1 MQRRLRKTICTVLPL
16 LLVLCI
22 TGAAAETWLCPHC
35 GFADNIGIFCS
46 MCGKPHYGS
55 TETTALPTAAPV
67 YTDPTLEQIPGQD
80 DCVKIRLT
88 GIDATSWIS
97 DKWLPEFAIDN
108 DETTCWQFSA
118 KKGGLDGKTKLTLYT
133 GYVQAVDQIWIKNGF
148 WGWTDAGTDE
158 YYINA
163 RLKKIRVDFLYNGET
178 KYRDMLEFTLRDEVF
193 TDWQKLSTGHREN
206 VVAVR
211 ISAMT
216 SYKGSRFPN
225 DVCLSEIMLVKNAPA
240 YSAMPAAA
248 TPVPTIYK
256 SKPDVTGVRLKDKL
270 ATRSGPGQKYD
281 EPGTFLPDTWQNVT
295 VRVLGKEYVGTTWWV
310 LVDFDNAGK
319 GRYRVW
325 TGLKRVAVDLDQV
338 KEYYPTGQ
346 GTVNATSDT
355 YRGPGTNYAKAKV
368 TINTWKDVV
377 AYGHENGYVEVEFEQ
392 GNKWYRLWVPES
404 QTSIDWG
411 NDNSGNG

>member
-1 MQRRLRKTICTVLPL
+1 
-16 LLVLCI
+16 
-22 TGAAAETWLCPHC
+22 
-35 GFADNIGIFCS
+35 
-46 MCGKPHYGS
+46 
-55 TETTALPTAAPV
+55 
-67 YTDPTLEQIPGQD
+67 
-80 DCVKIRLT
+80 VKIRLT

-97 DKWLPEFAIDN
+97 DKWLPEYAIDN

-118 KKGGLDGKTKLTLYT
+118 KKGGLDGKTKLTLFT
-133 GYVQAVDQIWIKNGF
+133 GYEQEIDQIWIKNGF

-163 RLKKIRVDFLYNGET
+163 RLKKIRVDFLYSGET
-178 KYRDMLEFTLRDEVF
+178 KYRDTLEFTLRDEVF

-216 SYKGSRFPN
+216 SFKGSRFPN

-240 YSAMPAAA
+240 YIAMPAAA
-248 TPVPTIYK
+248 TPVPTVYK

-310 LVDFDNAGK
+310 LVDFDYGNAK
-319 GRYRVW
+319 YRLW
-325 TGLKRVAVDLDQV
+325 TGLKRVDIDIDSVPEITSSGKGTID
-338 KEYYPTGQ
+338 PTE
-346 GTVNATSDT
+346 TR
-355 YRGPGTNYAKAKV
+355 RGPGSNYAKGTKV
-368 TINTWKDVV
+368 ASKTSVTV
-377 AYGHENGYVEVEFEQ
+377 YGKENGYVEVETYNESKKQYHRF
-392 GNKWYRLWVPES
+392 WVPKNKVH
-404 QTSIDWG
+404 IK
-411 NDNSGNG
+411 

>member
-1 MQRRLRKTICTVLPL
+1 MQRTVRKILFTVLAL
-16 LLVLCI
+16 GLVMSC
-22 TGAAAETWLCPHC
+22 TAAMAENWTCPYC
-35 GFADNIGIFCS
+35 GFSENIGVFCS
-46 MCGKPHYGS
+46 MCGKQR
-55 TETTALPTAAPV
+55 TEVSVTAVPETYYYA
-67 YTDPTLEQIPGQD
+67 DPTLEQIPGQT

-88 GIDATSWIS
+88 SVDATSSIS
-97 DKWLPEFAIDN
+97 SKWLPEYAIDN
-108 DETTCWQFSA
+108 DESTCWQFSA
-118 KKGGLDGKTKLTLYT
+118 KKGGLNGKTRLTLYT
-133 GYVQAVDQIWIKNGF
+133 GYAQTVDQIWFKNGF

-163 RLKKIRVDFLYNGET
+163 RLQRIRIEFLYSGQNQYT
-178 KYRDMLEFTLRDEVF
+178 DALEYILRDEVF
-193 TDWQKLSTGHREN
+193 TDWQKITLGRHDN
-206 VVAVR
+206 VVAVQ
-211 ISAMT
+211 ISAI
-216 SYKGSRFPN
+216 SAYKGSKYAN
-225 DVCLSEIMLVKNAPA
+225 DVCLSEVMLVKNAPA
-240 YSAMPAAA
+240 QSASAAS
-248 TPVPTIYK
+248 PTKAPTVYK
-256 SKPDVTGVRLKDKL
+256 AKTDVNNVRLKDKL

-281 EPGTFLPDTWQNVT
+281 EPGTFLPDTWKTAT

-338 KEYYPTGQ
+338 SEYYPTGQ

-368 TINTWKDVV
+368 TIKTWKDVV

>member
-1 MQRRLRKTICTVLPL
+1 MQNKIRRIFCSALAL
-16 LLVLCI
+16 LLVLSC
-22 TGAAAETWLCPHC
+22 TAALAETWVCPYC
-35 GFADNIGIFCS
+35 GFKENIGVFCS
-46 MCGKPHYGS
+46 MCGKQRPA
-55 TETTALPTAAPV
+55 TAVTATPEPV
-67 YTDPTLEQIPGQD
+67 YSNYEDPTLEQIPGQD
-80 DCVKIRLT
+80 NYVKIRLS
-88 GIDATSWIS
+88 GVEATSWIS
-97 DKWLPEFAIDN
+97 DKWLPQYAIDN

-118 KKGGLDGKTKLTLYT
+118 KKGGLNGKTKLTLYT
-133 GYVQAVDQIWIKNGF
+133 GYVQTVDQIWLKNGF
-148 WGWTDAGTDE
+148 WAWSTAGTDE

-163 RLKKIRVDFLYNGET
+163 RLKKIRIEFLYNGQT
-178 KYRDMLEFTLRDEVF
+178 QYRDAMDYTLRDEVF
-193 TDWQKLSTGHREN
+193 TDWQKLDVGHREN

-211 ISAMT
+211 LSAMT
-216 SYKGSRFPN
+216 SYQGSRFPN

-240 YSAMPAAA
+240 YSASTAA
-248 TPVPTIYK
+248 PTKAPTVYQA
-256 SKPDVTGVRLKDKL
+256 KPDVSGVRLKDKL
-270 ATRSGPGQKYD
+270 ATRSGPGTKYD

-338 KEYYPTGQ
+338 SEYYPTGQ

-368 TINTWKDVV
+368 TIKTWKDVV

-392 GNKWYRLWVPES
+392 NGKWYRLWVPEN